1 MVYTA
6 SLSPTS
12 YIPVPN
18 VTLLR
23 QYLTLLAF
31 DRFHLLDI
39 QLSISGAILT
49 EYRYIELSVGTSNQ
63 GINDVECILSTRILN
78 LYSEV

>member
-1 MVYTA
+1 MHWWTFPVYVVVHKNIKNFVNITNNLKLMVYTA

-49 EYRYIELSVGTSNQ
+49 EYR
-63 GINDVECILSTRILN
+63 
-78 LYSEV
+78 

>member
-1 MVYTA
+1 MQHLLVPQA
-6 SLSPTS
+6 I

-23 QYLTLLAF
+23 QYLTLPAF

-49 EYRYIELSVGTSNQ
+49 EYKQNFL
-63 GINDVECILSTRILN
+63 
-78 LYSEV
+78 

>member
-1 MVYTA
+1 MLYFIKILKTLLNITNNLKLMVYRA

-12 YIPVPN
+12 YIPLPN

-49 EYRYIELSVGTSNQ
+49 EYR
-63 GINDVECILSTRILN
+63 
-78 LYSEV
+78 

>member
-1 MVYTA
+1 MLYFIKILKTLLNITNNLTLMVYTA

-49 EYRYIELSVGTSNQ
+49 EYR
-63 GINDVECILSTRILN
+63 
-78 LYSEV
+78 

>member
-49 EYRYIELSVGTSNQ
+49 EYKQNFL
-63 GINDVECILSTRILN
+63 
-78 LYSEV
+78 

>member
-1 MVYTA
+1 MHRWTFPVYVVVHKNIKNFVKYNKQFEIDGIYTA

-49 EYRYIELSVGTSNQ
+49 KYR
-63 GINDVECILSTRILN
+63 
-78 LYSEV
+78 

>member
-1 MVYTA
+1 MHWWTFPVYVVVHKNIKNFVNITNNLKLMVYTA

-31 DRFHLLDI
+31 DLFI
-39 QLSISGAILT
+39 
-49 EYRYIELSVGTSNQ
+49 Y
-63 GINDVECILSTRILN
+63 
-78 LYSEV
+78 

>member
-1 MVYTA
+1 MVYIQHLLVPQA
-6 SLSPTS
+6 I

-23 QYLTLLAF
+23 QYLTLPAF

-49 EYRYIELSVGTSNQ
+49 EYKQNFL
-63 GINDVECILSTRILN
+63 
-78 LYSEV
+78 

>member
-1 MVYTA
+1 MLYFIKILKTLLNITNNLKLMVYTA

-31 DRFHLLDI
+31 DRFYLLDI

-49 EYRYIELSVGTSNQ
+49 EYR
-63 GINDVECILSTRILN
+63 
-78 LYSEV
+78 